1 MAQNSTLRWLE
12 LDVVDRILQSRGR
25 DQASLIPIL
34 QAVQGE
40 LGYLPEE
47 AILAIARHLRLPPSR
62 VFGVIT
68 FYAQFRLT
76 PRGRHTVRV
85 CRGTACH
92 VRGGAAVA
100 KAVQSI
106 TGVQPGQTSADMRF
120 TYETVAC
127 IGACALA
134 PTVVADENTYGE
146 MTPEKAKEL
155 LETLN

>member
-1 MAQNSTLRWLE
+1 MGQNPTQRCLE
-12 LDVVDRILQSRGR
+12 LDAVDRILQSRGR
-25 DQASLIPIL
+25 DQANLIPIL

-47 AILAIARHLRLPPSR
+47 AIRSIAHHLRLPPSR

-92 VRGGAAVA
+92 VRGGAAVV
-100 KAVQSI
+100 KAVQNV
-106 TGVQPGQTSADMRF
+106 TGIQPGETSDDMRF
-120 TYETVAC
+120 TFETVAC

-146 MTPEKAKEL
+146 MTPENAKEL
-155 LETLN
+155 LDSLD